1 MKTQKLGKEDSLLL
15 AELEKAA
22 FEHPWSQ
29 GSLEAELEKEG
40 SLALGHRGSDTPKLE
55 AYVLFSRVLD
65 EAELLRIA
73 THPEARRKGHARILL
88 AEGLGQLH
96 QAGIRE
102 VFLEVE
108 ENNHP
113 ARQLYEAFGFE
124 PSGRRPAYYP
134 SGAAAI
140 LYRKELD
147 EAPRP

>member
-1 MKTQKLGKEDSLLL
+1 MKDQKLGKEDSPLL

-40 SLALGHRGSDTPKLE
+40 SLALGCRGSETPKLE
-55 AYVLFSRVLD
+55 AYVLFSQVLD

-73 THPEARRKGHARILL
+73 THPEARRKGHARMLL

-108 ENNHP
+108 ENNQP

-140 LYRKELD
+140 LYRKELGD
-147 EAPRP
+147 DRRP

>member
-1 MKTQKLGKEDSLLL
+1 MKAEKLGKEDSLLL

-40 SLALGHRGSDTPKLE
+40 SLALGCRGSETPKLA

-73 THPEARRKGHARILL
+73 THPEARRKGHARSLL
-88 AEGLGQLH
+88 AEGLDQLH

-113 ARQLYEAFGFE
+113 ARQLYELFGFDQQ
-124 PSGRRPAYYP
+124 GRRPAYYP

-140 LYRKELD
+140 LYRKEV
-147 EAPRP
+147 

>member
-1 MKTQKLGKEDSLLL
+1 MKAQKLGKEDSLLL

-40 SLALGHRGSDTPKLE
+40 SLALGCRGSETPKLE

-73 THPEARRKGHARILL
+73 THPEARRKGHARMLL
-88 AEGLGQLH
+88 AAGLGQLH

-108 ENNHP
+108 ENNQP

-124 PSGRRPAYYP
+124 QQGRRPAYYP

-140 LYRKELD
+140 LYRKALVG
-147 EAPRP
+147 